1 MMTVGLPLLPTL
13 ILTVGALGLLLA
25 EAFRRPGPA
34 AGMAWGALGVTA
46 LALGATGAMAG
57 LGPIEGISRMVLWDR
72 AAFWLSLTVLVGTGI
87 AILLS
92 RHYLADQGVERGEYY
107 VFLLLAAAG
116 MLLMAVA
123 ADLLIVFL
131 ALEWL
136 SIPLYVLAGFAR
148 PRLESEEA
156 ALKYFLL
163 GAFASAFMVFGIALI
178 FAGTGLTNLG
188 DLAAW
193 LRRPDPGAQPLVWMG
208 GALLLVALGFKAAA
222 VPFHLWTPDV
232 YEGAPTPVTGFM
244 AAATKTAAIAA
255 LIRVFHMGFGPA
267 AAWWSV
273 PVAWMAAATM
283 LVGNGV
289 ALMQSNFKRMM
300 AYSSIA
306 HAGYLLMGLLGDPA
320 LALPGVVFYL
330 LAYTAATLGA
340 FAVAVAMAGP
350 EGEDQSF
357 EAYAGVARRAPG
369 LGAAMALFML
379 SLIGVP
385 PTAGFF
391 AKLLLFAAAWQAGWS
406 SLVLVGVITTVVS
419 AYFYLRVVVAMWM
432 GQPERERLPKAY
444 RWLYTSLILSGAGT
458 LLLGILWLVRGAL
471 WL

>member
-1 MMTVGLPLLPTL
+1 MTWWPLLPTL
-13 ILTVGALGLLLA
+13 VLTAGALGLLLV
-25 EAFRRPGPA
+25 EAFRRPGSA
-34 AGMAWGALGVTA
+34 SGMAWGALGITA
-46 LALGATGAMAG
+46 LTLGAASALVGHRE
-57 LGPIEGISRMVLWDR
+57 IEGLYRMVRWDPP
-72 AAFWLSLTVLVGTGI
+72 AFWLSLTILIGTGL

-92 RHYLADQGVERGEYY
+92 RHYLADQGMERGEYY

-116 MLLMAVA
+116 MLLMTVA

-136 SIPLYVLAGFAR
+136 SFPLYVLAGFAR

-163 GAFASAFMVFGIALI
+163 GAFASAFLVFGIALI
-178 FAGTGLTNLG
+178 FAGTGLTNLR

-193 LRRPDPGAQPLVWMG
+193 LKRPDPGTQPLVWMG
-208 GALLLVALGFKAAA
+208 GALLLVALGFKVAA

-244 AAATKTAAIAA
+244 AAATKTAAVAA
-255 LIRVFHMGFGPA
+255 LIRVFLIGLGPA
-267 AAWWSV
+267 AALWSG
-273 PVAWMAAATM
+273 PMAWMAAATM

-289 ALMQSNFKRMM
+289 ALMQSDFKRMM

-320 LALPGVVFYL
+320 LAIPGVMFYL
-330 LAYTAATLGA
+330 LAYTLATMGA
-340 FAVAVAMAGP
+340 FAVAVGMVGP

-357 EAYAGVARRAPG
+357 RAYTGVARRSPG
-369 LGAAMALFML
+369 IGTAMALFML

-391 AKLLLFAAAWQAGWS
+391 AKLLLFAAAWQAGWIA
-406 SLVLVGVITTVVS
+406 LVMVGIITTVIS
-419 AYFYLRVVVAMWM
+419 AYFYLRIVVAMWM
-432 GQPERERLPKAY
+432 GPGEPVRLPKPDLWV
-444 RWLYTSLILSGAGT
+444 RLSVALAGVGT
-458 LLLGILWLVRGAL
+458 LLLGVLWLMISGL
-471 WL
+471 SL

>member
-1 MMTVGLPLLPTL
+1 MVWMPLLPTL
-13 ILTVGALGLLLA
+13 ILTAGALGLLLA
-25 EAFRRPGPA
+25 EAFRRPGSTT
-34 AGMAWGALGVTA
+34 GMAWGALGITA
-46 LALGATGAMAG
+46 LGMGATSALATWGT
-57 LGPIEGISRMVLWDR
+57 IEGIYGMVLWDR
-72 AAFWLSLTVLVGTGI
+72 SAFWLSLTILVGAGI

-92 RHYLADQGVERGEYY
+92 RHYLADRGIERGEYY

-136 SIPLYVLAGFAR
+136 SFPLYVLAGFAR
-148 PRLESEEA
+148 PRVESEEA

-163 GAFASAFMVFGIALI
+163 GAFASAFLVFGIALI
-178 FAGTGLTNLG
+178 FAGTGLTNLN

-193 LRRPDPGAQPLVWMG
+193 LRRPDPDAQPLVWVG
-208 GALLLVALGFKAAA
+208 GALLLVALGFKVAA

-244 AAATKTAAIAA
+244 AAATKTAAVAA
-255 LIRVFHMGFGPA
+255 LIRVFLIGMGPA
-267 AAWWSV
+267 LALWSG
-273 PVAWMAAATM
+273 PVALMAVATM
-283 LVGNGV
+283 IVGNGV
-289 ALMQSNFKRMM
+289 ALLQSNFKRMM

-320 LALPGVVFYL
+320 LAVPGVMFYL
-330 LAYTAATLGA
+330 LAYTLATMGA
-340 FAVAVAMAGP
+340 FAVAVGMAGP
-350 EGEDQSF
+350 LGEDQSF
-357 EAYAGVARRAPG
+357 RAYAGVARGSPG
-369 LGAAMALFML
+369 MGAAMAIFML

-391 AKLLLFAAAWQAGWS
+391 AKLLLFAAAWQAGWVA
-406 SLVLVGVITTVVS
+406 LVMVGIITTVIS

-432 GQPERERLPKAY
+432 GPGEAARLPGPYPWVRFSVA
-444 RWLYTSLILSGAGT
+444 LTGVGT
-458 LLLGILWLVRGAL
+458 LLLGVLWLMLGGL
-471 WL
+471 SL